1 MDMGDI
7 IRLVFLAL
15 IFLSFFGGLFGR
27 NREGEEQQARGAPRP
42 TDVFESGG
50 QDRPRP
56 QRQPQPQPQS
66 QPQRPPQERQMPT
79 TATQWWEEL
88 TGNRTQPE
96 PRSQPQPRELERQVA
111 NRGDSISRG
120 EAQRA
125 EHQRQRR
132 ERVTTT
138 AAGQQSIREGERQML
153 EQDITDMPEPME
165 LHPRRRRD
173 REIGA
178 TAQARRRRTGGDV
191 LRRSMRKP
199 DTLERAF
206 ILKEVLDEPLA
217 LRERRQA
224 TYG

>member
-7 IRLVFLAL
+7 VRLLFLAF

-27 NREGEEQQARGAPRP
+27 NREGQEQQGRAPRP

-56 QRQPQPQPQS
+56 QRQPQSPA

-96 PRSQPQPRELERQVA
+96 PRPQPQPQRREPERQVA
-111 NRGDSISRG
+111 TRDDSVSRG
-120 EAQRA
+120 EAQRV

-132 ERVTTT
+132 EQATV
-138 AAGQQSIREGERQML
+138 AGRQSVREGERQML

-165 LHPRRRRD
+165 LYPRRRRD

-178 TAQARRRRTGGDV
+178 TAQRRSRRTGGDV

-199 DTLERAF
+199 ETLERAF

-217 LRERRQA
+217 LRERRQQ

>member
-7 IRLVFLAL
+7 IRLIFLAF

-27 NREGEEQQARGAPRP
+27 NREGQEQQGRAPRP
-42 TDVFESGG
+42 TDVSESGW

-56 QRQPQPQPQS
+56 QRQPQPQSQS

-96 PRSQPQPRELERQVA
+96 PRPQPQPQRREPDRQVA
-111 NRGDSISRG
+111 TQDDSISRG
-120 EAQRA
+120 EAERA

-132 ERVTTT
+132 ERVT
-138 AAGQQSIREGERQML
+138 AAGKASIRAGERQML

-165 LHPRRRRD
+165 LYPRRRRD

-178 TAQARRRRTGGDV
+178 TAQRRRRRTGGDV
-191 LRRSMRKP
+191 LRRSMRNP
-199 DTLERAF
+199 ETLERAF

-217 LRERRQA
+217 LRERRQEMH
-224 TYG
+224 G

>member
-7 IRLVFLAL
+7 IRLIFLAF

-27 NREGEEQQARGAPRP
+27 NREGQEQQGNAPRP

-56 QRQPQPQPQS
+56 QRQAQS

-88 TGNRTQPE
+88 TGNRAQPE
-96 PRSQPQPRELERQVA
+96 PRRQPQSQPQRREPERQVA
-111 NRGDSISRG
+111 TRDDAISRG
-120 EAQRA
+120 EAERA

-132 ERVTTT
+132 ERATV
-138 AAGQQSIREGERQML
+138 AGSQSVREGERQML
-153 EQDITDMPEPME
+153 EQDITDMPEAME
-165 LHPRRRRD
+165 LYPRRRRD

-178 TAQARRRRTGGDV
+178 TAQRRPRRTGGDV

-199 DTLERAF
+199 ETLERAF

-217 LRERRQA
+217 LRERRQE